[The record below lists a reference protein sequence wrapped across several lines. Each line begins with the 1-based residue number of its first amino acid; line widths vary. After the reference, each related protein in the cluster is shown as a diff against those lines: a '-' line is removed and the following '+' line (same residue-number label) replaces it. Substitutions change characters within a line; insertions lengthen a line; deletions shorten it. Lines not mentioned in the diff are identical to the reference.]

1 MVRNENNSN
10 QTWKLANQNASVLM
24 DGADL
29 DDTDLDVANLNDT
42 ELMTAIAAGDAKAG
56 SVFISR
62 HLSYVSS
69 ICRHYLNNEAEAE
82 EAAQDVFATI
92 WKKADQFSQRDAKV
106 TTWLYSV
113 TRNRCIDILRR
124 QKPTQ
129 DIDGLEFA
137 DSSDNAEVLQQ
148 KSEQA
153 RLLRAAMEGLSDD
166 QKAAIELVYYR
177 ETDQKAAA
185 DELGMTLAG
194 FESVLRRARQKLHGQ
209 LRGLRHELEIV

>member
-1 MVRNENNSN
+1 MVTNAKNSN
-10 QTWKLANQNASVLM
+10 HTWIPANQNGCVSM
-24 DGADL
+24 DGINLDENDL
-29 DDTDLDVANLNDT
+29 SDTG
-42 ELMTAIAAGDAKAG
+42 LMTAIAAGDASAG
-56 SVFISR
+56 NIFISR
-62 HLSYVSS
+62 HLSYVMN
-69 ICRHYLNNEAEAE
+69 ICRHYLKNEAEAE
-82 EAAQDVFATI
+82 EAAQDVFAAI
-92 WKKADQFSQRDAKV
+92 WRKADQFAQRDAKV

-137 DSSDNAEVLQQ
+137 DNSDNAEVLQQ

-153 RLLRAAMEGLSDD
+153 RLLRAAMESLSND
-166 QKAAIELVYYR
+166 QRAAIDLVYYR
-177 ETDQKAAA
+177 ETSQKAAA

-209 LRGLRHELEIV
+209 LRRLRHELEIV